1 MRFDG
6 RRGGQLAVV
15 RLSWSLGLVLIA
27 LLTWAAAAPAQSN
40 LAEPA
45 TSVSEI
51 REVAGALR
59 SDPVYV
65 SGDAEPGLTES
76 EAQALRERIRSAD
89 AGPIYVALLA
99 AGRSSTEMGAALQ
112 ELYRRARR
120 RGTYV
125 IVSGNQLRA
134 DSDTLDGV
142 PALADEAVSAQSGQG
157 VNAVLTDLL
166 DRVAQGRSGAV
177 GTANPGNGNGDGG
190 GSGAGLL
197 LIGGLAVG
205 AGGLAVASR
214 RRRRKADA
222 AELEEVKDNVR
233 DDLVALGDD
242 IRLLDIDMELD
253 TTPQPAKEAYGQAVG
268 AYERAEQ
275 TWEMA
280 RSPEDLEPVGAAL
293 EEGRYAMVVA
303 KSLVEGRQPPE
314 RRPPC
319 FFDPRHGPSTH
330 DVEWAPPYGEPRL
343 VPACQADAVRLQSGE
358 DPRVRELMVNGA
370 RTPYYNAGPA
380 YAPFAGGFY
389 GGFGGG
395 LLPGLLIGS
404 MLGGGMGMGMGAGTA
419 YGDGGGWGGDFG
431 GGGGGDFGGGDFGGG
446 GGDFG
451 G

>member
-1 MRFDG
+1 M
-6 RRGGQLAVV
+6 LAWA
-15 RLSWSLGLVLIA
+15 SPA
-27 LLTWAAAAPAQSN
+27 LAQSS

-45 TSVSEI
+45 TSASQI
-51 REVAGALR
+51 SDAARALR

-65 SGDAEPGLTES
+65 SPDAEPGLTEN
-76 EAQALRERIRSAD
+76 EAGALRDRIRSSY
-89 AGPIYVALLA
+89 AGPIYVALLPRSV
-99 AGRSSTEMGAALQ
+99 RSSSSGVRGALRDLIQ
-112 ELYRRARR
+112 ELRRD
-120 RGTYV
+120 GTYV
-125 IVSGNQLRA
+125 VVSGTSLQTNSNTVR
-134 DSDTLDGV
+134 GV
-142 PALADEAVSAQSGQG
+142 GGLATQAIQSQGAQG
-157 VNAVLTDLL
+157 VNAVLTDFV
-166 DRVAQGRSGAV
+166 DRVGGRMDRAV
-177 GTANPGNGNGDGG
+177 GPARPSNGNGDGG
-190 GSGAGLL
+190 SSGAGLL

-214 RRRRKADA
+214 RRRRKADV

-253 TTPQPAKEAYGQAVG
+253 TTPKPAKEAYGQAVG

-280 RSPEDLEPVGAAL
+280 RSPEDLEPVGSAL
-293 EEGRYAMVVA
+293 EEGRYSMVVA

-319 FFDPRHGPSTH
+319 FFDPRHGPSTQ

-343 VPACQADAVRLQSGE
+343 VPACQADAVRLESGE
-358 DPRVRELMVNGA
+358 DPRVRELMVNGM

-419 YGDGGGWGGDFG
+419 YGDGGGWGSDFGGGGGGDFGGGGFG

-446 GGDFG
+446 GGGDFG
-451 G
+451 